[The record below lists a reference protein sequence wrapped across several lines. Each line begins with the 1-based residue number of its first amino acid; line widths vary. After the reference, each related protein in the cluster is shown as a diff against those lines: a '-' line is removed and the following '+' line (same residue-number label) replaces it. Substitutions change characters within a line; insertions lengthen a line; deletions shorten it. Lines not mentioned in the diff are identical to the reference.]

1 MKYIKLI
8 VIFLLP
14 VIFLSCTASSYITD
28 WKDPSFKGK
37 IKKVL
42 VVALIKD
49 FEYRNAYESQI
60 TDLLKETGIE
70 AETSMNLLGIETK
83 ISKNELISI
92 LNKGGFDAMLAVKY
106 TGSKSYTTY
115 VPFGSFYG
123 WYSSGFDYMYSSG
136 YIEKHTQVNT
146 EAILYTKKSENAVWF
161 ASLKTINA
169 YSKEDLAKSLASEIV
184 NSLIDNAVIKY
195 SK

>member
-8 VIFLLP
+8 FIFLFP
-14 VIFLSCTASSYITD
+14 VFIQSCTASSYITD
-28 WKDPSFKGK
+28 WRDPSFSGK
-37 IKKVL
+37 IRKVM

-49 FEYRNAYESQI
+49 FEYRLAYETQI
-60 TDLLKETGIE
+60 TDILKEAGVE
-70 AETSMNLLGIETK
+70 AESSMNLFGLETK
-83 ISKNELISI
+83 ITKDELISI
-92 LNKGGFDAMLAVKY
+92 LKKGGFDAMLAVKY
-106 TGSKSYTTY
+106 TGSKSYTTF
-115 VPFGSFYG
+115 VPYGSFYN

-146 EAILYTKKSENAVWF
+146 EAILFTKKSENAVWF

-169 YSKEDLAKSLASEIV
+169 YSRENLAKSLASEIGK
-184 NSLIDNAVIKY
+184 SLIDNAIIKY